1 MNASRPLRVYA
12 EANGHERKTYRRES
26 YGAAAMKG
34 SINIGL
40 DIGLVVA
47 IVGCVLMGCGRPSP
61 TKNERDAALAANV
74 EAFAA
79 KLAAGDGFSGVVLL
93 TRNGQPLLRRGYG
106 LADRRAGRPN
116 TPETPFTLSSVSK
129 MFTAVTIAKLVERKQ
144 LSFDSTLGSLL
155 PEYPSADARDHVTV
169 GHLLTMSSGIPDLFR
184 VPEFWKEVATIK
196 SSRDFWKFFAT
207 SPLQF
212 GPGTQWS
219 YSNSNFLLLGAI
231 IERQTGRAFTSEVEA
246 ELFRPLGLASTRYE
260 VGGSPKP
267 ALGYTRTP
275 PAGVPVNSDRWYPA
289 WEEPKPGDG
298 CIPCTPMGG
307 GYSTAD
313 DLARFADA
321 LIGNRVL
328 SREMTALV
336 LTGYIDA
343 DYGGRDGYGFE
354 TRVLNGVKIAGH
366 RGALAGSSNQ
376 VEFYPDLGYVLVVL
390 GNSDSGTQEIAAHA
404 RALLTSSSAP

>member
-1 MNASRPLRVYA
+1 MSR
-12 EANGHERKTYRRES
+12 S
-26 YGAAAMKG
+26 ISIG
-34 SINIGL
+34 S
-40 DIGLVVA
+40 VVA
-47 IVGCVLMGCGRPSP
+47 IIAACILAGCSRSSIA
-61 TKNERDAALAANV
+61 TDARDTALAANV

-79 KLAAGDGFSGVVLL
+79 KLAANDEFSGVVLL
-93 TRNGQPLLRRGYG
+93 TRHGQPLVRRGYG
-106 LADRRAGRPN
+106 LADRTAGRSN
-116 TPETPFTLSSVSK
+116 TPETPFMLSSVSK

-144 LSFDSTLGSLL
+144 LSFESTLGSVL
-155 PEYPSADARDHVTV
+155 PEYPSADARDQVTV
-169 GHLLTMSSGIPDLFR
+169 RHLLTMSSGIADLFR
-184 VPEFWKEVATIK
+184 VPEFWAEVATMK
-196 SSRDFWKFFAT
+196 SSMDLWKFFAT

-212 GPGTQWS
+212 RPGTQWS

-231 IERQTGRAFTSEVEA
+231 IERQTGRAFTSVVEA

-275 PAGVPVNSDRWYPA
+275 PAGARADSERWYPA
-289 WEEPKPGDG
+289 WEEPKPGDD

-321 LIGNRVL
+321 LVGNKVL
-328 SREMTALV
+328 NADMTVLV
-336 LTGYIDA
+336 LTGYVDA

-354 TRVLNGVKIAGH
+354 TRLINGVKIAGH

-390 GNSDSGTQEIAAHA
+390 GNTDSGTEAIAAHA
-404 RALLTSSSAP
+404 RGLLTSSSPS